1 MDLTAD
7 QFATVIASFSE
18 PSDQQDK
25 RRAERVVHQCVV
37 PIVLGYN
44 TPEERQAMVTVR
56 DLSPRGVGL
65 ISSKPL
71 PRGEQFV
78 LQLNGPGSAPS
89 VLLCTVAHCSKQ
101 GKKAY
106 AIGAEFTCILDEARP
121 TPETTNDEAAR
132 IQQSMLS

>member
-1 MDLTAD
+1 MDLSAD
-7 QFATVIASFSE
+7 QFASMLASFNE
-18 PSDQQDK
+18 PIDEQDK
-25 RRAERVVHQCVV
+25 RRAERVTHQCVV

-89 VLLCTVAHCSKQ
+89 ILLCTVAHCRKE
-101 GKKAY
+101 GKKSY
-106 AIGAEFTCILDEARP
+106 AIGAEFMCILDEAK
-121 TPETTNDEAAR
+121 TATDTANDEAAR